1 MKDSLLVIVPITVFV
16 LLVGLTQGCH
26 TGSPKPWPEWKRVD
40 SPREDL
46 ECWISVNT
54 SSSKIVCAPKV
65 VHPTSCP

>member
-1 MKDSLLVIVPITVFV
+1 MKDAMTLFFVMPALV
-16 LLVGLTQGCH
+16 LGACN
-26 TGSPKPWPEWKRVD
+26 SKSAPKPWPEWKRVD